1 MDWEGRGR
9 GLNLLLRLGRS
20 DSYVNNWDEESSSLE
35 VLVDLLLAR
44 QKWPLQQ
51 SRVVSIVPIDQ
62 G

>member
-1 MDWEGRGR
+1 M
-9 GLNLLLRLGRS
+9 NLLLQLGWS

-35 VLVDLLLAR
+35 VLVDLLLAG

-51 SRVVSIVPIDQ
+51 SRVVSVVPIDQ